1 MTPTVPFSPRPH
13 GCGQRFLSD
22 TDSTNRQARLWAEEG
37 AEDGSVVLADHQTAG
52 RGRFDRVWA
61 ASRGQNLL
69 LTLILRR
76 PLPRPAWLPLATG
89 LAARNAVASLL
100 PTATVSLKWPNDV
113 RIDGRKVAGIL
124 VESPAEGL
132 YLVGI
137 GLNVNESE
145 FPDGLA
151 TPPTSLLL
159 ESGQRFDRQ
168 AVFERLMTEMD
179 RVLALPQA
187 GLLDAYMARME
198 GVGALVTL
206 QDGRSGRLDGV
217 DASGGLILD
226 TESGRIVVHSG
237 DVSLRPPASP

>member
-13 GCGQRFLSD
+13 GCGQRLRFLSD

-137 GLNVNESE
+137 GPNRS
-145 FPDGLA
+145 FPTGWPHPRRPCCWSPDNGS
-151 TPPTSLLL
+151 TVKPYS
-159 ESGQRFDRQ
+159 SG
-168 AVFERLMTEMD
+168 
-179 RVLALPQA
+179 
-187 GLLDAYMARME
+187 
-198 GVGALVTL
+198 
-206 QDGRSGRLDGV
+206 S
-217 DASGGLILD
+217 
-226 TESGRIVVHSG
+226 
-237 DVSLRPPASP
+237 